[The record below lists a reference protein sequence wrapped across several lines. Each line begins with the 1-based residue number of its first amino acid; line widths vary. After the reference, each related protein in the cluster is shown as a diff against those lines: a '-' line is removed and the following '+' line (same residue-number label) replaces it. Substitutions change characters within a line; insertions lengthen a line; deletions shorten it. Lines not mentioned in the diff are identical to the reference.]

1 MNFKNE
7 LAAMQERMFTPELLE
22 EMEAAYRPE
31 LEDYEL
37 NWETLE
43 EKAVLLP
50 ALTAEQKAALL
61 EAEKLCRENI
71 SYALRFSFS
80 QGVYAGFEQFFA
92 QEAPEDA
99 FDIYIENQIMTMPG
113 MKRHVG
119 YCQKREQVNDLFA
132 QVEQQLDEETQAH
145 VTDLYS
151 AWDNR
156 LYGVVRYGFYLGFR
170 YAFSTIDTATP
181 LGSKGK
187 RVGKILKMEHA
198 LGFLQTL
205 EEQEGEARS
214 RRCLMNIGG
223 AADGE
228 PKNGEEQ

>member
-7 LAAMQERMFTPELLE
+7 LTAMQERMFTPKLLE
-22 EMEAAYRPE
+22 EMEAAYRSE

-43 EKAVLLP
+43 ERGVLFS
-50 ALTAEQKAALL
+50 ALTTEQKAALL
-61 EAEKLCRENI
+61 KAEKLCHENI
-71 SYALRFSFS
+71 SYALYFSFS
-80 QGVYAGFEQFFA
+80 QGVYAGFEQFFV

-99 FDIYIENQIMTMPG
+99 FKNYIENQIMTIPS

-119 YCQKREQVNDLFA
+119 YYQKREEVNALFS
-132 QVEQQLDEETQAH
+132 QVEQQLDKETQEH
-145 VTDLYS
+145 VTDLYG

-156 LYGVVRYGFYLGFR
+156 LYCVLRYGFYLGFR
-170 YAFSTIDTATP
+170 YALSVIDSATP

-187 RVGKILKMEHA
+187 MVGKILKLEHT

-205 EEQEGEARS
+205 EEQEGEACS
-214 RRCLMNIGG
+214 RRYLVNIVKE
-223 AADGE
+223 ADGE
-228 PKNGEEQ
+228 PENGEKQ